1 MGMGGSV
8 EYCGR
13 DAKLRDKKLAKFK
26 IVGLHFHF
34 QLYVNCML

>member
-8 EYCGR
+8 EYGAR
-13 DAKLRDKKLAKFK
+13 DAKLGDRKLANFK
-26 IVGLHFHF
+26 LVGLHFHF